1 MDALTLSIT
10 CIYTHTGTLP
20 DKIKC
25 SQICDAA
32 ADGNVFKLRM
42 LMDCGL
48 TPDVMDYDLRTPLHL
63 AAAGG
68 RVLAVSFLLGQGADP
83 CAEDR
88 WGQTPLDDAI
98 RGGTLY
104 HRYCSKLVYMHGG
117 HMSGSEREQQ
127 AALQDLAMLSVA
139 EVRKRVKDLL
149 SKGVDRRTPKAKTDD
164 EILRSIELSHSL
176 IEPASTMKDIFNR
189 VGRQL
194 NSSIDEMQRLGK
206 HLTHTIAEH
215 VEYQDVYM
223 ETVFSRMR
231 FQQFLERLEDADE
244 FDGRTWLDQTEE
256 VTEEQYRLYQELDEF
271 QQGIPN
277 LASRAA
283 SRVRARCLQ
292 HILLHLSD
300 VSNMHAVL
308 TELCVRYGSNK
319 SGPAGT
325 EKTYVDVEI
334 IYRILMPFVSI
345 FLPLQAVRTTAKAL
359 VEEIGTTGSGEDR
372 RSVRVS
378 LSEMLSRSL
387 RFRELL
393 MNEEGKNMVILGGM
407 SLPSV
412 FKHLSYSQH
421 MVLTGHCQLKVLEP
435 GDNLR
440 VDGYSVFVI
449 VSGSLTRVKQGQG
462 FSIEVAHE
470 NDEWNANTV
479 LGEIGMLTGCDI
491 GFTAACS
498 SRCVLIEIPKYVVCQ
513 VFVSQPVCIL
523 GLAKTIPFAHSG
535 VLEASRRLHA
545 VPNQPSHAPKLAKKI
560 RKLKSKYVKE
570 GDEMHFDLD
579 PADGAGAESMIKSSI
594 VWVLLHIFHSFPS
607 MGRDVDDPL
616 VSVRSAFFGWK
627 GISRFNASNLK
638 SQRDGD
644 AAESRAS
651 RHHVHDSGD
660 GLLTSNV
667 TEDKIISI
675 VRNGLHLVDECWDVF
690 CCNGK
695 NIQVA
700 DLLECKQHL
709 GEVGRGF
716 FDQCIQPLADRFEHV
731 GVVEKPQWWRAWMDY
746 LDGSSMTQ
754 VETIRGGSEEI
765 DSDHDIDITTQQYI
779 MEYECDTNT
788 AKAGLHRTVMGSSN
802 MRKRLRQIKK
812 MEPGD
817 RAVVLEQSY
826 RLVVG
831 NLEAPL
837 LRTDVKKFL
846 QLVLIGEHC
855 VIHQAEVDAF
865 VEMCSPAG
873 ESASFITFEDIRIL
887 FLRDGKD
894 MMLQSSLL
902 IGTALNP
909 LSTSFRIW
917 QTCVEASAIYLF
929 LEVPFRIAF
938 EPFDSIN
945 DPALLS
951 SGLVV
956 DVLLCFNFVVNFFTA
971 YQNKQSRWVS
981 DHAKIAKHNLSHG
994 FVWDL
999 MAVMPIDW
1007 LVWWS
1012 GNAVTSHYLRLIKL
1026 ASLSSAYRRKDH
1038 IGYLRISPAYDL
1050 TRLAMVTF
1058 VMVHWSS
1065 CCWFLIGGGGQ
1076 HLKAAANSTSTGLS
1090 WYTPLVDEEL
1100 DYYAAVP
1107 NPQETPYW

>member
-1 MDALTLSIT
+1 VDALTLRIT

-271 QQGIPN
+271 QQGMPS
-277 LASRAA
+277 LTGRAA

-292 HILLHLSD
+292 HILLHLSA
-300 VSNMHAVL
+300 VANMHAVL
-308 TELCVRYGSNK
+308 TELCVRYGSSK
-319 SGPAGT
+319 FGS

-334 IYRILMPFVSI
+334 MYRILMPFVSI
-345 FLPLQAVRTTAKAL
+345 FLPLPAVRTTAKAL
-359 VEEIGTTGSGEDR
+359 VEEIGTAGSSEDR

-378 LSEMLSRSL
+378 LSEMLSRSS

-393 MNEEGKNMVILGGM
+393 MNEESKSMVILGGM
-407 SLPSV
+407 SLPGV

-421 MVLTGHCQLKVLEP
+421 MVLTGHCELKVLEP

-440 VDGYSVFVI
+440 IDGQNIFVV
-449 VSGSLTRVKQGQG
+449 VSGSLTRVKQNHGFEIQG
-462 FSIEVAHE
+462 NHE
-470 NDEWNANTV
+470 NDEWNANAV
-479 LGEIGMLTGCDI
+479 LGEIGMLTGCDVEI
-491 GFTAACS
+491 TAACS
-498 SRCVLIEIPKYVVCQ
+498 SRCVLIEIPKHVVCQ
-513 VFVSQPVCIL
+513 VFVAQPVCIL
-523 GLAKTIPFAHSG
+523 GLAKIIPLVHPH
-535 VLEASRRLHA
+535 VLTASSRLDTE
-545 VPNQPSHAPKLAKKI
+545 PNQPSHAQKLAKKI
-560 RKLKSKYVKE
+560 RKWKSKWVKAQ
-570 GDEMHFDLD
+570 DETCLD
-579 PADGAGAESMIKSSI
+579 HGPADEASTKPKSS
-594 VWVLLHIFHSFPS
+594 VVCVLLHIFHSFPS
-607 MGRDVDDPL
+607 MGRDVDDRL
-616 VSVRSAFFGWK
+616 VSAKSAFFGWK
-627 GISRFNASNLK
+627 GISRFNASNMK
-638 SQRDGD
+638 PQRDEG
-644 AAESRAS
+644 AAESRANQY
-651 RHHVHDSGD
+651 HMHDTHD
-660 GLLTSNV
+660 GVLTGNV
-667 TEDKIISI
+667 TEDRIISM
-675 VRNGLHLVDECWDVF
+675 VRNGLQLVDECWDIF
-690 CCNGK
+690 CSNGK
-695 NIQVA
+695 NVQVT

-716 FDQCIQPLADRFEHV
+716 FDQCLQPLADKFEPV
-731 GVVEKPQWWRAWMDY
+731 GVIEKPQWWGAWMDY
-746 LDGSSMTQ
+746 LDGSSMTPDKM
-754 VETIRGGSEEI
+754 IMDGSDEA
-765 DSDHDIDITTQQYI
+765 DDDPDIDVTTQYN
-779 MEYECDTNT
+779 MEHKRNTNT
-788 AKAGLHRTVMGSSN
+788 AEAALRRTVMGSLGSD
-802 MRKRLRQIKK
+802 MRNRLRQINK

-817 RAVVLEQSY
+817 RAFVLEQSY

-837 LRTDVKKFL
+837 LRMDVKKFL
-846 QLVLIGEHC
+846 QLVFIGEQC
-855 VIHQAEVDAF
+855 VIDQADVDDF
-865 VEMCSPAG
+865 VEICSPAG

-887 FLRDGKD
+887 FLRGGKD

-917 QTCVEASAIYLF
+917 QTCVEASAMYLF